1 MSRLNIDYDDI
12 WREVSRDDF
21 VNLVPSSEY
30 NLSSVQ
36 GLSNLILEALDILR
50 NPNIMRNLT
59 QAQANDL
66 RTKVRQ
72 LKAQLTRESALAR
85 RVDPSMPLY
94 NSRK

>member
-12 WREVSRDDF
+12 WREVSRNDF
-21 VNLVPSSEY
+21 ENLTPSSEY

-36 GLSNLILEALDILR
+36 GLSNLILQALDTLR
-50 NPNIMRNLT
+50 NPNIMRRHT

-72 LKAQLTRESALAR
+72 LKAQLIRESTLAR
-85 RVDPSMPLY
+85 RVDPSVPVY
-94 NSRK
+94 NSRE

>member
-72 LKAQLTRESALAR
+72 LKAQLTRESILAR
-85 RVDPSMPLY
+85 RVDPSVPVY
-94 NSRK
+94 NSRE

>member
-21 VNLVPSSEY
+21 VNLAPSSEY

-36 GLSNLILEALDILR
+36 GLSNLILQALDILR
-50 NPNIMRNLT
+50 NPNIMRRLT

-72 LKAQLTRESALAR
+72 LKAQLIRESNLAR
-85 RVDPSMPLY
+85 RVDPSVPVY
-94 NSRK
+94 NSRE